1 MIHSPE
7 SLAAQGLI
15 VMSPKDWRVRLVFHG
30 GEERIVRVSPG
41 RIDEA
46 EAVERAKR
54 HAGILDESVLE
65 RVEAERVEKSTTVA
79 AFGIVQK

>member
-1 MIHSPE
+1 MAYPTKLVEEGVVVPTSR
-7 SLAAQGLI
+7 
-15 VMSPKDWRVRLVFHG
+15 DWRIRLVFKGG
-30 GEERIVRVSPG
+30 GERVVRVSPG
-41 RIDEA
+41 RVDEA